1 MTKAL
6 ILDQIRR
13 TAAEND
19 GVPLGRDRFL
29 TQTGIKEADW
39 LGKYWVR
46 WSDAIR
52 EAGYE
57 PNIMKG
63 AYDDTFLLDKLV
75 GLIRELGH
83 FPVKAEYL
91 LKKRSD
97 SNFPNQ
103 KAFERFGS
111 KAQLVAKVIAYCQT
125 RGGLEGV
132 VAICGPLARADQLAT
147 DNDAS
152 DDAEY
157 GFVYLLKSGR
167 FYKIGRSNAAG
178 RRERELAIQLPEKA
192 ANVHVIRTDDP
203 AGIELYWH
211 NRFASKR
218 VRKDAEWFDLDAS
231 DIRAF
236 RRRTFM

>member
-29 TQTGIKEADW
+29 TQTSIKEADW

-83 FPVKAEYL
+83 FPVKAE
-91 LKKRSD
+91 
-97 SNFPNQ
+97 
-103 KAFERFGS
+103 
-111 KAQLVAKVIAYCQT
+111 
-125 RGGLEGV
+125 
-132 VAICGPLARADQLAT
+132 
-147 DNDAS
+147 
-152 DDAEY
+152 
-157 GFVYLLKSGR
+157 
-167 FYKIGRSNAAG
+167 
-178 RRERELAIQLPEKA
+178 
-192 ANVHVIRTDDP
+192 
-203 AGIELYWH
+203 
-211 NRFASKR
+211 
-218 VRKDAEWFDLDAS
+218 
-231 DIRAF
+231 
-236 RRRTFM
+236 